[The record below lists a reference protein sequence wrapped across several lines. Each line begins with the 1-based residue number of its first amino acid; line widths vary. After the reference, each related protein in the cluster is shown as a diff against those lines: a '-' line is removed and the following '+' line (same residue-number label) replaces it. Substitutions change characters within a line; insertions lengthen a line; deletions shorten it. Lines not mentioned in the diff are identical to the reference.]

1 MDRSGT
7 NTTADVI
14 QEALDSAAEA
24 HGVYEAE
31 VLDGVHD
38 AEWPQW
44 YAAHMDAWL
53 DDHGFDLAARTGR
66 PG

>member
-7 NTTADVI
+7 NTTAEVI
-14 QEALDSAAEA
+14 RQALDSAAEA

-44 YAAHMDAWL
+44 YAAHMAAWL

>member
-44 YAAHMDAWL
+44 YAAHMAAWL